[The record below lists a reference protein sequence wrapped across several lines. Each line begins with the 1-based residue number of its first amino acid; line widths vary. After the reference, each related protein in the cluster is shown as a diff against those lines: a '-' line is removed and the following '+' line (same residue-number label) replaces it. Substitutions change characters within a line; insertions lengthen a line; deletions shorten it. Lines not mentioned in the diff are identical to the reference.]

1 MTDRNLISARLRLVR
16 FAGVLAVG
24 AALAGAPAA
33 LAADAGTSAPA
44 AAPAAPAAAAPAAP
58 KPTDVVAKVGDA
70 TITEGDL
77 GLAAEDLQ
85 QQLQNVPPQA
95 QKAFL
100 TGVMIDM
107 QLMAQAARTE
117 KLDQT
122 PGYQAGLA
130 YLQARALRQAY
141 FEADIAKQITPDTI
155 KAAYDDYVKA
165 FQPQDE
171 VHAEHILVKTQA
183 EAQDIEK
190 QLAGGA
196 KFEDLAKSKS
206 IDTGSAAQGGDLGF
220 FAKGQMVKPFEDAA
234 FALNVGQVSQPV
246 QSQYGW
252 HIIKV
257 IEKRKTKPTPFDQ
270 MAQQLQQQV
279 VFKKFDAAIQK
290 LKAGTT
296 VEIPDANLAA
306 QVKAESEP
314 GQKPDDQSDSSGQ

>member
-1 MTDRNLISARLRLVR
+1 MTDRNLSSARLRLAR
-16 FAGVLAVG
+16 LGGVLAIG
-24 AALAGAPAA
+24 AALMGAPAA
-33 LAADAGTSAPA
+33 LAAEAGTPAPA
-44 AAPAAPAAAAPAAP
+44 AAPAAPAAAAAAP
-58 KPTDVVAKVGDA
+58 KPTDVVAKVGDV

-77 GLAAEDLQ
+77 GLAAQDLQ

-107 QLMAQAARTE
+107 QLMAQAARAE

-122 PGYQAGLA
+122 PAYKAELA
-130 YLQARALRQAY
+130 YLEARALRQAY
-141 FEADIAKQITPDTI
+141 FEADIAKEITPETI

-171 VHAEHILVKTQA
+171 VHAEHILVKTEA
-183 EAQDIEK
+183 EAKDIEK

-206 IDTGSAAQGGDLGF
+206 IDTGSAGQGGDLGF

-234 FALNVGQVSQPV
+234 FALDVGQVSPPV
-246 QSQYGW
+246 QSQFGW

-257 IEKRKTKPTPFDQ
+257 LEKRKTQPTPFNQ
-270 MAQQLQQQV
+270 MAQQLQQQA

-296 VEIPDANLAA
+296 VEISDPKLAA
-306 QVKAESEP
+306 QIKSESEG
-314 GQKPDDQSDSSGQ
+314 GQQPDDQSDSSGQ

>member
-1 MTDRNLISARLRLVR
+1 MTDRNLTPARLRLAR
-16 FAGVLAVG
+16 LAGVLAVG
-24 AALAGAPAA
+24 AALIAAPAA
-33 LAADAGTSAPA
+33 MAADAGTPAPA
-44 AAPAAPAAAAPAAP
+44 AATPAAPAAAPAAP
-58 KPTDVVAKVGDA
+58 KPTDVVAKVGNA

-77 GLAAEDLQ
+77 GLAAADLQ

-107 QLMAQAARTE
+107 QLMAQAAKTE

-122 PGYQAGLA
+122 PEYQAELA

-155 KAAYDDYVKA
+155 KAAYDDYVKS
-165 FQPQDE
+165 FKPQDE
-171 VHAEHILVKTQA
+171 VHAEHILVKTQS

-220 FAKGQMVKPFEDAA
+220 FARGQMVKPFEDAA

-246 QSQYGW
+246 QSQFGW

-257 IEKRKTKPTPFDQ
+257 IEKRKTQPAPFDQ
-270 MAQQLQQQV
+270 LAQQLQQQV
-279 VFKKFDAAIQK
+279 VFKKFDDAIQK

-296 VEIPDANLAA
+296 IDIPDANLAA
-306 QVKAESEP
+306 QVKAESDA
-314 GQKPDDQSDSSGQ
+314 GQKQDDQSGSSGQ